1 MLPTYGKVHGLGH
14 GRGLGRGRGQ
24 SRGRGIV
31 VVQQEDEA
39 PGEPDL
45 ANDSEQHQ
53 DDVDVLPQMIIIYNY
68 IHFYFL
74 SI

>member
-1 MLPTYGKVHGLGH
+1 MLPTYGRVHGLGH

-31 VVQQEDEA
+31 VQQEDEA

-45 ANDSEQHQ
+45 ADDGVQHQ
-53 DDVDVLPQMIIIYNY
+53 DDVDVFPQMIIYNCK
-68 IHFYFL
+68 HFYFL
-74 SI
+74 YI